1 MALDTYTNL
10 QASIANWLHRS
21 DMAALI
27 PDLIELAEGRIN
39 GDLDARLQD
48 TMATL
53 TATSG
58 VASVAAP
65 TDMNNI
71 RSLVVLSNPNQVLEY
86 MTPDQFNVQYATD
99 ETNTPR
105 AYCFIGASIYLGP
118 TPDAN
123 YNLQCTYKALLPP
136 LAAAASGTTWL
147 LTQYPLVYL
156 YAALC
161 ESVMFTKDMAMQ
173 QAWELKY
180 KEAIEAVN
188 AIDWANGGTMRV
200 KTDVRM

>member
-27 PDLIELAEGRIN
+27 PDLIVLAEGRIN
-39 GDLDARLQD
+39 SDLDARLQD
-48 TMATL
+48 TVATL

-58 VASVAAP
+58 EPSLAAP
-65 TDMNNI
+65 ADVVNI
-71 RSLVVLSNPNQVLEY
+71 RSLVVLSNPNRVLDY
-86 MTPDQFNVQYATD
+86 LTPDQFNVQYAAT
-99 ETNTPR
+99 ETNMPR
-105 AYCFIGASIYLGP
+105 AYSIVGTNLYLGP
-118 TPDAN
+118 APDSN
-123 YNLQCTYKALLPP
+123 YQLQCIYKATIPP
-136 LAAAASGTTWL
+136 LASAVGGTTWL
-147 LTQYPLVYL
+147 LTKYPLVYL

-180 KEAIEAVN
+180 KQAIEAVN

-200 KTDVRM
+200 KTDLRM